1 MYRAPSCSNIHSRI
15 GTVKPVFPLSTTALG
30 NAFFGVADNARFPLY
45 GAMSPSVAT
54 SRHRLQSTNGT
65 RTSTECVIDAQ
76 SASRKSWLR
85 MYHLPSNALTFT
97 AEAHPVKV
105 SFTTPRITAVS

>member
-1 MYRAPSCSNIHSRI
+1 VYRVPFSSSIHSRI
-15 GTVKPVFPLSTTALG
+15 GTVNPVFPLFNTALG
-30 NAFFGVADNARFPLY
+30 NAFFGVADSARFPIY
-45 GAMSPSVAT
+45 DSISPSAAT

-85 MYHLPSNALTFT
+85 MYHVPSSALTFT
-97 AEAHPVKV
+97 AGEHRVKV
-105 SFTTPRITAVS
+105 SFTTPRIMSVS